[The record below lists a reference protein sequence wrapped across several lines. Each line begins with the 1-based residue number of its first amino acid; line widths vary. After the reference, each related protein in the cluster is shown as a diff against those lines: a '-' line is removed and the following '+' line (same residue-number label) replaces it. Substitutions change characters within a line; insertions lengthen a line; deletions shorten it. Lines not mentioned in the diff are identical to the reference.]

1 MIFIYVNKCRAAWCS
16 LCLVLCFQRVYGGWQ
31 RLLDFLIYTV
41 CKGLAASRIHLCKE
55 EGGSVHSAKPC
66 RIRQDGRLEYTEFI
80 AAAMDQRLHQNETLC
95 WRAFKAFDRDDDDKI
110 TYPDL
115 QHVLQAGIVKICL
128 DGFEV
133 SKGRKSKYLSAHP
146 LLCNPEPFIDST
158 MWATQGT
165 ITSPRSCT

>member
-1 MIFIYVNKCRAAWCS
+1 MP
-16 LCLVLCFQRVYGGWQ
+16 
-31 RLLDFLIYTV
+31 TV
-41 CKGLAASRIHLCKE
+41 CC
-55 EGGSVHSAKPC
+55 C

-115 QHVLQAGIVKICL
+115 QHVLQAGIAKICL

-133 SKGRKSKYLSAHP
+133 SKGRKSKYLPAHP
-146 LLCNPEPFIDST
+146 LLCNLEPFMDST
-158 MWATQGT
+158 M
-165 ITSPRSCT
+165 